1 MNETKV
7 FDREED
13 EFLNELLT
21 DDTALEYWAND
32 VIDSSS
38 STGTNS
44 LLSEDN
50 DYHHVIYVNK
60 RKYQRKTERLERTH
74 IKVPNEKNFHITFP
88 RILKNDIRRKY
99 MLMYANVMNSF
110 NYHLITSFC
119 EQFLVPSVQLVKYHP
134 FSLPQVL
141 LRGVNPIM
149 SYFLL
154 LLQMCPDTV
163 TNISDIQ
170 LEQSLADM
178 ERTQVSCKF
187 NVKNTRLYDLSPV
200 HFLATLED
208 DLKQLTI
215 NDQNISPTETGQGED
230 ELIGMKER
238 KRKLDSRKIEKME
251 KHKFLF
257 DPISGIFLQ
266 SRFQRSEALIQ
277 NSLDGS
283 LTFVLDRNKRI
294 ESIIISPKEKVQLPQ
309 KEV

>member
-1 MNETKV
+1 M
-7 FDREED
+7 FDAEAD
-13 EFLNELLT
+13 DFLNELLT
-21 DDTALEYWAND
+21 NDTAFDYWTNG
-32 VIDSSS
+32 IINSSPS
-38 STGTNS
+38 SVTYS
-44 LLSEDN
+44 LLSDDN
-50 DYHHVIYVNK
+50 DRH
-60 RKYQRKTERLERTH
+60 
-74 IKVPNEKNFHITFP
+74 
-88 RILKNDIRRKY
+88 
-99 MLMYANVMNSF
+99 
-110 NYHLITSFC
+110 
-119 EQFLVPSVQLVKYHP
+119 
-134 FSLPQVL
+134 VL
-141 LRGVNPIM
+141 LRGVDPVM

-187 NVKNTRLYDLSPV
+187 NVKNTKLYELTPV

-230 ELIGMKER
+230 ELIGKNRR

-283 LTFVLDRNKRI
+283 LTFVVDQNKRI
-294 ESIIISPKEKVQLPQ
+294 ESIIISPKEKVQLPR
-309 KEV
+309 KEI

>member
-1 MNETKV
+1 M

-13 EFLNELLT
+13 DFLNELLT
-21 DDTALEYWAND
+21 NDTAFAYWTNG
-32 VIDSSS
+32 ILSSS
-38 STGTNS
+38 ASSVTNS
-44 LLSEDN
+44 LFSDHN
-50 DYHHVIYVNK
+50 DHYVIYVK
-60 RKYQRKTERLERTH
+60 KKKYQRKTERLERTH
-74 IKVPNEKNFHITFP
+74 IK
-88 RILKNDIRRKY
+88 
-99 MLMYANVMNSF
+99 
-110 NYHLITSFC
+110 
-119 EQFLVPSVQLVKYHP
+119 
-134 FSLPQVL
+134 VL

-170 LEQSLADM
+170 LKQSLADM
-178 ERTQVSCKF
+178 ERSQVSCKF

-215 NDQNISPTETGQGED
+215 NHQNISPTETGQGED